1 MVEQVFEVEDEEE
14 TLELQFLQYFL
25 YQEGELLLD
34 FELSGVVEEL
44 EVFEFPSVTGLME
57 AGTMQGILYLLVAF
71 LSSFFLF
78 RSLVPGYL

>member
-34 FELSGVVEEL
+34 FEL
-44 EVFEFPSVTGLME
+44 
-57 AGTMQGILYLLVAF
+57 
-71 LSSFFLF
+71 
-78 RSLVPGYL
+78 